1 MKHTLL
7 IALLGATISLA
18 TPSLSFADNGYKF
31 KNGENQKY
39 SKHHKQN
46 NRHNRQKSH
55 ANKNR
60 SQHKNNQK
68 RFVAKPPKPHRVIK
82 QIKRDLNK
90 TRHHDKRVTRNN
102 RSHNNK
108 HRYNKQRNNNHNYR
122 KNHNYHNNKP
132 SFSISWNVGDSTISY
147 GNDRHYSTYNKS
159 YNKDHRR
166 NHGKRI
172 YARIHNQAN
181 RIQHGINS
189 GQLVKREVRKLR
201 REQRD
206 IKQTLN
212 HYKRDG
218 RLNRYER
225 QELNQLLDIAS
236 NHIHRKS
243 NNHLTRYTRHHNQ
256 YVQF

>member
-7 IALLGATISLA
+7 IALLGATITLA
-18 TPSLSFADNGYKF
+18 TPTLSYADNSYKF
-31 KNGENQKY
+31 KNGDLDQNYSKNQKQRN
-39 SKHHKQN
+39 K
-46 NRHNRQKSH
+46 HNRQKSQ

-60 SQHKNNQK
+60 SQQRNDHK

-90 TRHHDKRVTRNN
+90 IRHQDKRVSKNDRG
-102 RSHNNK
+102 
-108 HRYNKQRNNNHNYR
+108 YNKQRNNNHNYR
-122 KNHNYHNNKP
+122 NNRSNHNNKP

-147 GNDRHYSTYNKS
+147 GNDRNYSTYNKS
-159 YNKDHRR
+159 YNKGHRR

-172 YARIHNQAN
+172 YGRIHNQSN
-181 RIQHGINS
+181 RIQRGINN

-212 HYKRDG
+212 HFKRDG
-218 RLNRYER
+218 RFNRHEASK
-225 QELNQLLDIAS
+225 LNQLLDIAS
-236 NHIHRKS
+236 NNIHRKS
-243 NNHLTRYTRHHNQ
+243 NNHLTRYTRNHDQ
-256 YVQF
+256 YVQY